1 MAKSKKS
8 APAKT
13 VVTATTSKRAGYK
26 RKSNKRVNVL
36 QAQLSRL
43 ARKAL
48 KRASY
53 LPKVVRDEEA
63 KAKREFAEA
72 LSSKKP
78 AQTKKKV
85 VRKTTKA

>member
-36 QAQLSRL
+36 HAQLARQ

-48 KRASY
+48 KRANYRSKEEREEEKKI
-53 LPKVVRDEEA
+53 LQKIAIESVKTKKVSSSKP
-63 KAKREFAEA
+63 KAK
-72 LSSKKP
+72 
-78 AQTKKKV
+78 
-85 VRKTTKA
+85 KA